1 MFFIIKFANQMINFL
16 LKILFLIS
24 KLPLKILY
32 IFSDIIFFVN
42 YYFVGYRKKIVLE
55 NLQKSFPEKG
65 QAEIEQ
71 IKKQFFRNFSD
82 YIVETVRS
90 FTISQTELRVRVQHL
105 NQDLFHEA
113 KAEGKNIILLAGHV
127 FNWEWFNALAS
138 IVPQEHSHPVYR
150 KVQNEFWENQVK
162 KIRNSFGNEALEAGE
177 VMRHIFRNKND
188 GNSIYMFVADQTPH
202 ISFVDVGLE
211 FMHQKT
217 PVFIGYDKLATRMD
231 LTFIYCEMKK
241 VKRGYYQINY
251 HRIMPEG
258 EKFVENEVVKKFH
271 QLLENTLNKRPD
283 NYLWS
288 HRKWKYAHGIKKM
301 V

>member
-1 MFFIIKFANQMINFL
+1 MNFL
-16 LKILFLIS
+16 LKILYLIS

-32 IFSDIIFFVN
+32 LFSDLIFFLN
-42 YYFVGYRKKIVLE
+42 YYLVGYRKSIVLE
-55 NLQKSFPEKG
+55 NLQKSFPNKDKS
-65 QAEIEQ
+65 EIEQ
-71 IKKQFFRNFSD
+71 IRKKFFHNFSD
-82 YIVETVRS
+82 YIVETIRS
-90 FTISQTELRVRVQHL
+90 FTISQNEVRVRVQHL

-113 KAEGKNIILLAGHV
+113 KKDGENIILLAGHV

-138 IVPQEHSHPVYR
+138 VVPQENSHPVYR
-150 KVQNEFWENQVK
+150 KVQSKFWEDQIK
-162 KIRNSFGNEALEAGE
+162 KIRNSFGNQALEAGE

-188 GNSIYMFVADQTPH
+188 GNTIYMFVADQTPH
-202 ISFVDVGLE
+202 ISFVDTGLE
-211 FMHQKT
+211 FLNQKT
-217 PVFIGYDKLATRMD
+217 PVFTGYDKLATRMN

-251 HRIMPEG
+251 HKITPEG
-258 EKFVENEVVKKFH
+258 EKFTENEVLKKFH
-271 QLLENTLNKRPD
+271 QLLENTINKRPD

>member
-1 MFFIIKFANQMINFL
+1 MNFL
-16 LKILFLIS
+16 LKILFLVS

-42 YYFVGYRKKIVLE
+42 YYFVGYRKKNVLE
-55 NLQKSFPEKG
+55 NLQNSFPDKNH
-65 QAEIEQ
+65 AEIEQ
-71 IKKQFFRNFSD
+71 IRKQFFRNFSD

-113 KAEGKNIILLAGHV
+113 KADGKNIILLAGHV

-162 KIRNSFGNEALEAGE
+162 KIRNSFGNEAVEAGD

-188 GNSIYMFVADQTPH
+188 GNTIYMFVADQTPH
-202 ISFVDVGLE
+202 ISFVEVGLE

>member
-1 MFFIIKFANQMINFL
+1 MNIL

-24 KLPLKILY
+24 KLPLRILY
-32 IFSDIIFFVN
+32 LFSDLIFFFN
-42 YYFVGYRKKIVLE
+42 YYFVGYRKSIVLE
-55 NLQKSFPEKG
+55 NLQKSFPNKDKSEL
-65 QAEIEQ
+65 EQ
-71 IKKQFFRNFSD
+71 IRKKFFHNFSD
-82 YIVETVRS
+82 YIVETIRS
-90 FTISQTELRVRVQHL
+90 FTISQNEVRVRVQHL

-113 KAEGKNIILLAGHV
+113 KKEGENIILLAGHV

-138 IVPQEHSHPVYR
+138 VVPQEHSHPVYR
-150 KVQNEFWENQVK
+150 KVQSKFWEDQIK
-162 KIRNSFGNEALEAGE
+162 KIRNSFGNKALEAGE

-188 GNSIYMFVADQTPH
+188 GNTIYMFVADQTPH
-202 ISFVDVGLE
+202 ISFVDTGLE
-211 FMHQKT
+211 FLHQKT
-217 PVFIGYDKLATRMD
+217 PVFTGYDKLATRMN

-251 HRIMPEG
+251 HKITPDG
-258 EKFVENEVVKKFH
+258 EKFVENEVLKKFH
-271 QLLENTLNKRPD
+271 QLLENTINKRPD